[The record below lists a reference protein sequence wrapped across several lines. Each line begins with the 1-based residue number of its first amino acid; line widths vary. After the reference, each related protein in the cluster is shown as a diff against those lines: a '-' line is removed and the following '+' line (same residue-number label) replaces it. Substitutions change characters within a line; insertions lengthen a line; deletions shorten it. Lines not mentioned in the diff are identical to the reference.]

1 MLFKTQSVARKRVF
15 IEFLPS
21 LPYISLLIWTLPLLF
36 LNSGQDSLMAHDE
49 GLYAWRSRFM
59 LESGDW
65 IHPWSTPHH
74 KTPGPYWLIASAYTL
89 FGIHETSVRLP
100 SAIAGILSV
109 LLLYEIGKILLG
121 KKVAWLAAA
130 ILSVEF
136 LWLQYSRLGTP
147 DVPTIFLVLL
157 AIWSFLK
164 AELHPRSRFSWSF
177 LAGLSF
183 GLGFLVRSFMIV
195 LPIVALLPYLIWEH
209 RRHRHL
215 SNPMLYL
222 GFTVGLIP
230 TGIWLW
236 LNFQHYGKNS
246 FVELINFV
254 INLSSGER
262 NNNGLEFYF
271 WNLPVR
277 AFPWFFVSL
286 LGLGVVM
293 RRPVPRH
300 HLILV
305 GFPLTLLVELTLFPT
320 RLPHYSL
327 ALYPFIALLAA
338 VGLNWLGK
346 GYTNFRLVT
355 EPDKGTRQT
364 TQRIPPSPSLP
375 LPPYPQ
381 RGPRVPPSSLARNLS
396 YTFGGLGVVLLIAGV
411 VAFTIG
417 DAEVRKYAAM
427 VLVLGMGW
435 LILPAIWIARYHYGQ
450 KYFTVRYWIAGWLI
464 PAWLTLAVA
473 GSTGIIGDYNPDL
486 KSFIRQPEIAQV
498 LSSSPVHFV
507 QTGGK
512 IAVLLNFYTPH
523 HGQKVQKV
531 SELPAASYAWIPTKN
546 MTSVSQP
553 YRILGTV
560 QKVNLIQLLNKDKL
574 KEK

>member
-1 MLFKTQSVARKRVF
+1 MLYKVQFIYRNRVF
-15 IEFLPS
+15 TEILPG
-21 LPYISLLIWTLPLLF
+21 LPYISLLFWTLTLLLF
-36 LNSGQDSLMAHDE
+36 NSGQDSLMAHDE

-59 LESGDW
+59 VESGDW

-89 FGIHETSVRLP
+89 FGINETSVRLP
-100 SAIAGILSV
+100 SAIAGILCV
-109 LLLYEIGKILLG
+109 LLLYEIGRILLG

-147 DVPTIFLVLL
+147 DVPMIFLVLL

-164 AELHPRSRFSWSF
+164 AELHPQSRFVWSF

-215 SNPMLYL
+215 TNPMLYL
-222 GFTVGLIP
+222 GFVVGLIP
-230 TGIWLW
+230 TCIWLW
-236 LNFQHYGKNS
+236 LNFQYYGKNS
-246 FVELINFV
+246 FAELINFV
-254 INLSSGER
+254 LNLSSGER

-286 LGLGVVM
+286 LGLGVVL
-293 RRPVPRH
+293 RRPLPRY
-300 HLILV
+300 HLILI
-305 GFPLTLLVELTLFPT
+305 GFPLTLFVELTLFPT

-338 VGLNWLGK
+338 VGLNWLGR
-346 GYTNFRLVT
+346 GYTNFRLVMET
-355 EPDKGTRQT
+355 NKGTRRQN
-364 TQRIPPSPSLP
+364 TQRIPYSLTPSLP
-375 LPPYPQ
+375 SSL
-381 RGPRVPPSSLARNLS
+381 PPSSLARNFT
-396 YTFGGLGVVLLIAGV
+396 YAFGGLGVILLIASV
-411 VAFTIG
+411 VAFSVG
-417 DAEVRKYAAM
+417 DAEVRKYAEM
-427 VLVLGMGW
+427 GLVSGIGW
-435 LILPAIWIARYHYGQ
+435 LILPIIWIARYHYSQ
-450 KYFTVRYWIAGWLI
+450 KFLTVRYWIAGWLI

-473 GSTGIIGDYNPDL
+473 GGTGILCDYNPEI
-486 KSFIRQPEIAQV
+486 KAFIHQPEIARI
-498 LSSSPVHFV
+498 LSSSPINFV

-512 IAVLLNFYTPH
+512 TGVLLNFYTPH
-523 HGQKVQKV
+523 HGQKVQQV
-531 SELPAASYAWIPTKN
+531 SELPAASYAWIPTKK
-546 MTSVSQP
+546 MTLVSQP
-553 YRILGTV
+553 YRVLGTV

-574 KEK
+574 KS

>member
-1 MLFKTQSVARKRVF
+1 MLYKAQCIYRNRVF
-15 IEFLPS
+15 TEILWGF
-21 LPYISLLIWTLPLLF
+21 PYISLLLWTLPLLLF
-36 LNSGQDSLMAHDE
+36 NSGQDSLMAHDE

-59 LESGDW
+59 VESGDW

-89 FGIHETSVRLP
+89 FGINETSVRLP
-100 SAIAGILSV
+100 SAMAGILSV
-109 LLLYEIGKILLG
+109 LLLYEIGRILLG
-121 KKVAWLAAA
+121 KKVGWLAAA

-147 DVPTIFLVLL
+147 DVPMIFLVLL

-164 AELHPRSRFSWSF
+164 AELHPRYRFFWSF

-215 SNPMLYL
+215 TNPMLYL
-222 GFTVGLIP
+222 GFVVGLIP

-236 LNFQHYGKNS
+236 LNFHHYGKNG
-246 FVELINFV
+246 FAELINFV
-254 INLSSGER
+254 MKLSSGDR

-286 LGLGVVM
+286 LGLGVVL
-293 RRPVPRH
+293 RRPIPRY
-300 HLILV
+300 HLLLI
-305 GFPLTLLVELTLFPT
+305 GFPLTLFVELTLFPT

-327 ALYPFIALLAA
+327 TLYPFIALLGA
-338 VGLNWLGK
+338 VGLNWLGR
-346 GYTNFRLVT
+346 GYTNFRLVMET
-355 EPDKGTRQT
+355 DKGTRRQN
-364 TQRIPPSPSLP
+364 TQGIPHSLT
-375 LPPYPQ
+375 
-381 RGPRVPPSSLARNLS
+381 PSSLARNLS
-396 YTFGGLGVVLLIAGV
+396 YAFGGLGVVLSVAGV

-417 DAEVRKYAAM
+417 DAEVRKYATM
-427 VLVLGMGW
+427 GLVLGIGW
-435 LILPAIWIARYHYGQ
+435 LILLAIWIARYHYDQ
-450 KYFTVRYWIAGWLI
+450 KFLTVRYWIAGWLI

-486 KSFIRQPEIAQV
+486 KAFIHQPEIAQV
-498 LSSSPVHFV
+498 LSSSPVYFV
-507 QTGGK
+507 QIGGK
-512 IAVLLNFYTPH
+512 TGVLLNFYTPH
-523 HGQKVQKV
+523 HGQKVQQV
-531 SELPAASYAWIPTKN
+531 SELPAASYAWIPAKK
-546 MTSVSQP
+546 MTLVSQP
-553 YRILGTV
+553 YRLVGTV
-560 QKVNLIQLLNKDKL
+560 QKVNLIQLLNNDKL